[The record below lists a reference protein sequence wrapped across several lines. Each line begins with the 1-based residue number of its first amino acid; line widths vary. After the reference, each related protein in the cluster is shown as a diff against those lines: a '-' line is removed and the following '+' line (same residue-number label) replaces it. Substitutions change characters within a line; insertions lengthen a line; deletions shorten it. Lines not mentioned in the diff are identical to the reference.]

1 MTRSPR
7 TGGAR
12 TARARSGQARTRR
25 AGTAYGWGA
34 ALLAVSLLSALPA
47 PQARADA
54 PALSIVGNR
63 TQPVF
68 SRADAVHQQVD
79 VETEVD
85 SDGDGRRDTVRMRIL
100 RPRETD
106 AGLRVATIVEASP
119 YWAGGNDVRYHDV
132 DVEVD
137 GLPPGG
143 RPPRGAR
150 VPGLVTPYESQPAA
164 HGRQPAAGLTAASLP
179 WPGYTDNYF
188 LPRGYAVAQVDSLGT
203 GGSTGCPTSGGRN
216 ETLGAKAAVDWLNGR
231 ARGWDPQGRPVGAAW
246 STGDTAMMGISY
258 NGTLPTA
265 VATTGVEGLKAI
277 VPISGISSW
286 YDYYRAGGGVVAPGG
301 YQGED
306 ADVLA
311 EYVHTRAD
319 REVCRPVIDRLTREQ
334 DRVTG
339 DFTRFW
345 QERDYLRD
353 AGRITAGVF
362 LVHGG
367 NDGNVRT
374 GHFGQL
380 WEALKRHGVPRKLW
394 LHQAGHVN
402 PMPLRMEEWLDR
414 LHLWFDHWLYGLDNG
429 VLAEPPVEVEQSDFS
444 WRRQSDWPARGTR
457 DVRLWLNE
465 GGLAALP
472 GKPVRQ
478 TATDRGRT
486 VPAEELVADPG
497 ATRPDRLV
505 YTTGPLPAEL
515 RVNGVPEL
523 SVRASLDG
531 SSPYVTALL
540 VDYGTGTRATGGTVT
555 DTSRQVC
562 YGEGVPGD
570 TGCAY
575 RTRHRTET
583 ADFKIVSRGWLDIR
597 NRHSIERES
606 RVVEGREYRLRWA
619 MQPQDYVFEK
629 GHRLG
634 VVLISTDH
642 GHTLRHPAGTELAVR
657 AGVSSVTLPV
667 AG

>member
-1 MTRSPR
+1 MARSTR
-7 TGGAR
+7 TGAAH
-12 TARARSGQARTRR
+12 TARARTVYRW
-25 AGTAYGWGA
+25 GTAA
-34 ALLAVSLLSALPA
+34 LAVSLLSALPA
-47 PQARADA
+47 PAARADD

-79 VETEVD
+79 IETEVD

-100 RPRETD
+100 RPKETD
-106 AGLRVATIVEASP
+106 TGLKVATIVEASP
-119 YWAGGNDVRYHDV
+119 YWAGGNDVRNHDV
-132 DVEVD
+132 DVDVD
-137 GLPPGG
+137 GLPPHG
-143 RPPRGAR
+143 RLTGDAR
-150 VPGLVTPYESQPAA
+150 VPGLVTPYEEQGS
-164 HGRQPAAGLTAASLP
+164 AGLSASSVP
-179 WPGYTDNYF
+179 WSGYTDNYF
-188 LPRGYAVAQVDSLGT
+188 LPRGYAVAQLDSLGT

-231 ARGWDPQGRPVGAAW
+231 ARGWDLDGRPVGAAW

-301 YQGED
+301 FQGED

-311 EYVHTRAD
+311 KYVHTRAD
-319 REVCRPVIDRLTREQ
+319 REVCRSVIDRLTAEQ

-339 DFTRFW
+339 DFTPFW
-345 QERDYLRD
+345 KERDYLRD
-353 AGRITAGVF
+353 VGRIEAGVF

-367 NDGNVRT
+367 NDWNVKTR
-374 GHFGQL
+374 HFGRL
-380 WEALKRHGVPRKLW
+380 WEELKRHGVPRKLW

-402 PMPLRMEEWLDR
+402 PMPLRMEEWLDQ
-414 LHLWFDHWLYGLDNG
+414 LHQWFDHWLYGLDNDA
-429 VLAEPPVEVEQSDFS
+429 LTAPPVEVEQSDFS

-457 DVRLWLNE
+457 DVRLWLTE
-465 GGLAALP
+465 GGLSPLP
-472 GKPVRQ
+472 GRPVRQ
-478 TATDRGRT
+478 QATDLGRT
-486 VPAEELVADPG
+486 VPAEQLVTDPE
-497 ATRPDRLV
+497 AARPDRLA
-505 YTTGPLPAEL
+505 YTTRPLPADL
-515 RVNGVPEL
+515 RLNGTPEM

-540 VDYGTGTRATGGTVT
+540 VDYGTDTRATAGTVA
-555 DTSRQVC
+555 DTTQQVC
-562 YGEGVPGD
+562 YGEGIPGD
-570 TGCAY
+570 TGCTY

-597 NRHSIERES
+597 NRDSIERQS
-606 RVVEGREYRLRWA
+606 TVVEGREYRLEWE
-619 MQPQDYVFEK
+619 MQPQDHVFKK

-642 GHTLRHPAGTELAVR
+642 DYTLRHPAGTELAVR
-657 AGVSSVTLPV
+657 AGISSVTLPV
-667 AG
+667 AP

>member
-1 MTRSPR
+1 MARSTR
-7 TGGAR
+7 TGAAR
-12 TARARSGQARTRR
+12 TARARTAYRW
-25 AGTAYGWGA
+25 GTAALA
-34 ALLAVSLLSALPA
+34 ASLLSALPA
-47 PQARADA
+47 PAAQADD
-54 PALSIVGNR
+54 PALSIVDNR

-68 SRADAVHQQVD
+68 SRADAIHQQVD
-79 VETEVD
+79 IETEAD

-100 RPRETD
+100 RPKETD
-106 AGLRVATIVEASP
+106 AGLKVATIVEASP
-119 YWAGGNDVRYHDV
+119 YWAGGNDVRNHDV
-132 DVEVD
+132 DVDVD
-137 GLPPGG
+137 GLPSRG
-143 RPPRGAR
+143 RPAGGER
-150 VPGLVTPYESQPAA
+150 VPGLVTPYEEES
-164 HGRQPAAGLTAASLP
+164 GTAGLSASSVP
-179 WPGYTDNYF
+179 WSGYTDNYF

-231 ARGWDPQGRPVGAAW
+231 ARGWDPEGRPVGAAW

-319 REVCRPVIDRLTREQ
+319 REVCRSVIDGLTARQ

-345 QERDYLRD
+345 KERDYLRD
-353 AGRITAGVF
+353 AGRIKAGVF

-367 NDGNVRT
+367 NDWNVKT
-374 GHFGQL
+374 QHFGRL
-380 WEALKRHGVPRKLW
+380 WDALKKHGVPRKLW

-402 PMPLRMEEWLDR
+402 PMPLRMEEWLGQ
-414 LHLWFDHWLYGLDNG
+414 LHQWFDHWLYGLDNG
-429 VLAEPPVEVEQSDFS
+429 ALTAPPVEVEQSDFS
-444 WRRQSDWPARGTR
+444 WRQQSDWPARGTR

-465 GGLAALP
+465 GGLTPLP

-478 TATDRGRT
+478 KATDRGRT
-486 VPAEELVADPG
+486 VPAEQLVAEPG
-497 ATRPDRLV
+497 TARPDRLV
-505 YTTGPLPAEL
+505 YTTGPLRADL
-515 RVNGVPEL
+515 RVNGVPEM
-523 SVRASLDG
+523 SVRASLAG
-531 SSPYVTALL
+531 TSPYVTALL
-540 VDYGTGTRATGGTVT
+540 VDYGTDTRATAGTVT
-555 DTSRQVC
+555 DTTRQVC
-562 YGEGVPGD
+562 YGEGIPGD

-575 RTRHRTET
+575 RTLHRTET

-597 NRHSIERES
+597 NRNSLERQS
-606 RVVEGREYRLRWA
+606 PVVEGREYRLEWA
-619 MQPQDYVFEK
+619 MQPQDHVFKK

-642 GHTLRHPAGTELAVR
+642 DYTLRHPAGTELAVR
-657 AGVSSVTLPV
+657 AGISSVTLPV
-667 AG
+667 AR

>member
-1 MTRSPR
+1 MARSTR
-7 TGGAR
+7 TGAAHKARAR
-12 TARARSGQARTRR
+12 TAYRW
-25 AGTAYGWGA
+25 GTAALA
-34 ALLAVSLLSALPA
+34 ASLLSALPA
-47 PQARADA
+47 PAAQADD

-68 SRADAVHQQVD
+68 SRADAIHQQVD
-79 VETEVD
+79 IETEVD

-100 RPRETD
+100 RPKETD
-106 AGLRVATIVEASP
+106 AGLKVATIMEASP
-119 YWAGGNDVRYHDV
+119 YWAGGNDVRNHDV
-132 DVEVD
+132 DVDVD
-137 GLPPGG
+137 GLPAHG
-143 RPPRGAR
+143 RFAGDER
-150 VPGLVTPYESQPAA
+150 VPGLVTPYEDQGS
-164 HGRQPAAGLTAASLP
+164 AGLSASSVP
-179 WPGYTDNYF
+179 WSGYTDNYF

-231 ARGWDPQGRPVGAAW
+231 ARGWDPEGRPVGAAW

-319 REVCRPVIDRLTREQ
+319 REVCRSVIDGLTARQ

-345 QERDYLRD
+345 KERDYLRD
-353 AGRITAGVF
+353 AGRIKAGVF

-367 NDGNVRT
+367 NDWNVKT
-374 GHFGQL
+374 QHFGQL
-380 WEALKRHGVPRKLW
+380 WDALKKHGVPRKLW

-402 PMPLRMEEWLDR
+402 PMPLRMEEWLGQ
-414 LHLWFDHWLYGLDNG
+414 LHQWFDHWLYGLDNG
-429 VLAEPPVEVEQSDFS
+429 ALTEPPVEVEQSDFS
-444 WRRQSDWPARGTR
+444 WRQQSDWPARGTR

-465 GGLAALP
+465 GGLTPLP

-478 TATDRGRT
+478 KATDQGRT
-486 VPAEELVADPG
+486 VPAEQLVADPG
-497 ATRPDRLV
+497 TARPDRLV
-505 YTTGPLPAEL
+505 YTTRPLPADL
-515 RVNGVPEL
+515 RVNGVPEM
-523 SVRASLDG
+523 SVRASLAG
-531 SSPYVTALL
+531 TSPYVTALL
-540 VDYGTGTRATGGTVT
+540 VDYGTDTRATAGTVT
-555 DTSRQVC
+555 DTTRQVC
-562 YGEGVPGD
+562 YGEGIPGD

-575 RTRHRTET
+575 RTLHRTET

-597 NRHSIERES
+597 NRNSLERQS
-606 RVVEGREYRLRWA
+606 PVVEGREYRLEWA
-619 MQPQDYVFEK
+619 MQPQDHVFKK

-642 GHTLRHPAGTELAVR
+642 DYTLRHPAGTELAVR
-657 AGVSSVTLPV
+657 AGISSVTLPV
-667 AG
+667 AR

>member
-1 MTRSPR
+1 MARSTR
-7 TGGAR
+7 TGAAHKARAR
-12 TARARSGQARTRR
+12 TAYRW
-25 AGTAYGWGA
+25 GTAALA
-34 ALLAVSLLSALPA
+34 ASLLSALPA
-47 PQARADA
+47 PAAQADD

-68 SRADAVHQQVD
+68 SRADAIHQQVD
-79 VETEVD
+79 IETEVD

-100 RPRETD
+100 RPKETD
-106 AGLRVATIVEASP
+106 AGLKVATIVEASP
-119 YWAGGNDVRYHDV
+119 YWAGGNDVRNHDV
-132 DVEVD
+132 DVDVD
-137 GLPPGG
+137 GLPAHG
-143 RPPRGAR
+143 RPAGSER
-150 VPGLVTPYESQPAA
+150 VPGLVTPYEES
-164 HGRQPAAGLTAASLP
+164 GSAGLSASSVP
-179 WPGYTDNYF
+179 WSGYTDNYF

-231 ARGWDPQGRPVGAAW
+231 ARGWDPEGRPVGAAW

-319 REVCRPVIDRLTREQ
+319 REVCRPVIDRLTAEQ

-345 QERDYLRD
+345 KERDYLRD
-353 AGRITAGVF
+353 VGRIKAGVF

-367 NDGNVRT
+367 NDWNVKT
-374 GHFGQL
+374 QHFGQL
-380 WEALKRHGVPRKLW
+380 WDALKKHGVPRKLW

-402 PMPLRMEEWLDR
+402 PMPLRMEEWLGQ
-414 LHLWFDHWLYGLDNG
+414 LHQWFDHWLYGLDNG
-429 VLAEPPVEVEQSDFS
+429 ALTAPPVEVEQSDFS
-444 WRRQSDWPARGTR
+444 WRQQSDWPARGTR

-465 GGLAALP
+465 GGLTPLP
-472 GKPVRQ
+472 GKPARQ
-478 TATDRGRT
+478 KATDQGRT
-486 VPAEELVADPG
+486 VPAEQLVADPG
-497 ATRPDRLV
+497 TARPDRLV
-505 YTTGPLPAEL
+505 YTTGPLPADL
-515 RVNGVPEL
+515 RVNGVPEM
-523 SVRASLDG
+523 SVRASLAG
-531 SSPYVTALL
+531 TSPYVTALL
-540 VDYGTGTRATGGTVT
+540 VDYGTDTRATAGTVT
-555 DTSRQVC
+555 DTTQQVC
-562 YGEGVPGD
+562 YGEGIPGD

-597 NRHSIERES
+597 NRNSLERQS
-606 RVVEGREYRLRWA
+606 PVVEGREYRLEWA
-619 MQPQDYVFEK
+619 MQPQDHVFKK

-642 GHTLRHPAGTELAVR
+642 DYTLRHPAGTELAVR
-657 AGVSSVTLPV
+657 AGISSVTLPV
-667 AG
+667 AR

>member
-1 MTRSPR
+1 MARSTR
-7 TGGAR
+7 TGAAHE
-12 TARARSGQARTRR
+12 ARARA
-25 AGTAYGWGA
+25 AYRWGA
-34 ALLAVSLLSALPA
+34 AALAASLLSALPA
-47 PQARADA
+47 PAAQADG

-68 SRADAVHQQVD
+68 SRADAIHQQVD
-79 VETEVD
+79 IETEVD

-100 RPRETD
+100 RPKETD
-106 AGLRVATIVEASP
+106 AGLKVATIVEASP
-119 YWAGGNDVRYHDV
+119 YWAGGNDVRNHDV
-132 DVEVD
+132 DVDVD
-137 GLPPGG
+137 GLPARG
-143 RPPRGAR
+143 RPAGDER
-150 VPGLVTPYESQPAA
+150 VPGLVTPYEDQGS
-164 HGRQPAAGLTAASLP
+164 AGLSASSVP
-179 WPGYTDNYF
+179 WSGYTDNYF

-231 ARGWDPQGRPVGAAW
+231 ARGWDPEGRPVGAAW

-319 REVCRPVIDRLTREQ
+319 REVCRSVIDGLTARQ

-345 QERDYLRD
+345 KERDYLRD
-353 AGRITAGVF
+353 AGRIRAGVF

-367 NDGNVRT
+367 NDWNVKT
-374 GHFGQL
+374 QHFGQL
-380 WEALKRHGVPRKLW
+380 WDALKKHGVPRKLW

-402 PMPLRMEEWLDR
+402 PMPLRMEEWLGQ
-414 LHLWFDHWLYGLDNG
+414 LHQWFDHWLYGLDNG
-429 VLAEPPVEVEQSDFS
+429 ALAEPPVEVEQSDFS
-444 WRRQSDWPARGTR
+444 WERQSDWPARGTR

-465 GGLAALP
+465 GGLTPLP

-478 TATDRGRT
+478 KATDQGRT
-486 VPAEELVADPG
+486 VPAEQLVADPG
-497 ATRPDRLV
+497 TARPDRLV
-505 YTTGPLPAEL
+505 YTTRPLQSDL
-515 RVNGVPEL
+515 RVNGVPEM
-523 SVRASLDG
+523 SVRASLAG
-531 SSPYVTALL
+531 TSPYVTALL
-540 VDYGTGTRATGGTVT
+540 VDYGTDTRATAGTVT
-555 DTSRQVC
+555 DTTRQVC
-562 YGEGVPGD
+562 YGEGIPGD

-575 RTRHRTET
+575 RTLHRTET

-597 NRHSIERES
+597 NRNSPERQS
-606 RVVEGREYRLRWA
+606 PVVEGREYRLEWA
-619 MQPQDYVFEK
+619 MQPQDHVFKK

-642 GHTLRHPAGTELAVR
+642 DYTLRHPAGTELAVR
-657 AGVSSVTLPV
+657 AGISSVTLPV
-667 AG
+667 AR

>member
-1 MTRSPR
+1 MARSTR
-7 TGGAR
+7 TGAAR
-12 TARARSGQARTRR
+12 RAR
-25 AGTAYGWGA
+25 AGTAYRWGTA
-34 ALLAVSLLSALPA
+34 ALAVSLLSALPA
-47 PQARADA
+47 PAAQADD
-54 PALSIVGNR
+54 PALSVVDNR

-68 SRADAVHQQVD
+68 SRADAIHQQVD

-100 RPRETD
+100 RPKETD
-106 AGLRVATIVEASP
+106 AGLKVATIVEASP
-119 YWAGGNDVRYHDV
+119 YWAGGNDVRNHDV
-132 DVEVD
+132 DVDED
-137 GLPPGG
+137 GLPAHG
-143 RPPRGAR
+143 RSTGDER
-150 VPGLVTPYESQPAA
+150 VPGLVTPYEDQ
-164 HGRQPAAGLTAASLP
+164 GAAGLSASSVP
-179 WPGYTDNYF
+179 WSGYTDNYF

-231 ARGWDPQGRPVGAAW
+231 ARGWDPEGRPVGAAW

-319 REVCRPVIDRLTREQ
+319 RQVCRPVIDRLTAEQ

-339 DFTRFW
+339 DFTSFW
-345 QERDYLRD
+345 KERDYLRD
-353 AGRITAGVF
+353 VGRIKAGVF

-367 NDGNVRT
+367 NDWNVKT
-374 GHFGQL
+374 QHFGQL
-380 WEALKRHGVPRKLW
+380 WEALKKHGVPRKLW

-402 PMPLRMEEWLDR
+402 PMPLRMEEWLDQ
-414 LHLWFDHWLYGLDNG
+414 LHQWFDHWLYGLDNG
-429 VLAEPPVEVEQSDFS
+429 ALAAPPVEVEQSDFS
-444 WRRQSDWPARGTR
+444 WKRQSDWPAPGTR
-457 DVRLWLNE
+457 DVRLWLTG
-465 GGLAALP
+465 GGLAPLP

-478 TATDRGRT
+478 KATDQGRT
-486 VPAEELVADPG
+486 VPAEQLVADPG
-497 ATRPDRLV
+497 TARPDRLV
-505 YTTGPLPAEL
+505 YTTRPLAADL

-523 SVRASLDG
+523 SVRASLSG
-531 SSPYVTALL
+531 TSPYVTALL
-540 VDYGTGTRATGGTVT
+540 VDYGTDTRATAGTVT
-555 DTSRQVC
+555 DTTQQVC
-562 YGEGVPGD
+562 YGEGIPGD

-597 NRHSIERES
+597 NRESVERQS
-606 RVVEGREYRLRWA
+606 TVVEGREYRLEWA
-619 MQPQDYVFEK
+619 MQPQDHVFRK

-642 GHTLRHPAGTELAVR
+642 DYTLRHPAGTELAVR
-657 AGVSSVTLPV
+657 AGISSVTLPV
-667 AG
+667 AR

>member
-1 MTRSPR
+1 MAR
-7 TGGAR
+7 AR
-12 TARARSGQARTRR
+12 TAYRW
-25 AGTAYGWGA
+25 GTAA
-34 ALLAVSLLSALPA
+34 LAVSLMSALPA
-47 PQARADA
+47 PAARADD

-79 VETEVD
+79 IETEAD

-100 RPRETD
+100 RPKETD
-106 AGLRVATIVEASP
+106 AGLKVATIVEASP

-132 DVEVD
+132 DVDVD
-137 GLPPGG
+137 GLPAHG
-143 RPPRGAR
+143 RLTGDER
-150 VPGLVTPYESQPAA
+150 VPGPVTPYEEQGS
-164 HGRQPAAGLTAASLP
+164 AGPSASSAP
-179 WPGYTDNYF
+179 WSGYTDNYF

-231 ARGWDPQGRPVGAAW
+231 ARGWDPDGRPVGAAW

-311 EYVHTRAD
+311 KYVHTRAD
-319 REVCRPVIDRLTREQ
+319 REVCRPVIDRLTAEQ

-339 DFTRFW
+339 DFTPFW
-345 QERDYLRD
+345 KERDYLRD
-353 AGRITAGVF
+353 VGGIKAGVF

-367 NDGNVRT
+367 NDWNVKTR
-374 GHFGQL
+374 HFGRL

-402 PMPLRMEEWLDR
+402 PMPLRMEEWLDQ
-414 LHLWFDHWLYGLDNG
+414 LHQWFDHWLYGLDNG
-429 VLAEPPVEVEQSDFS
+429 ALTAPPVEVEQSDFS

-457 DVRLWLNE
+457 DVRLWLTE
-465 GGLAALP
+465 DGLSPLP
-472 GKPVRQ
+472 GRPVRQ
-478 TATDRGRT
+478 QATDRGRT
-486 VPAEELVADPG
+486 VPAEQLVTDPG
-497 ATRPDRLV
+497 AARPDRLA
-505 YTTGPLPAEL
+505 YTTRPLPADL
-515 RVNGVPEL
+515 RVNGVPEM

-540 VDYGTGTRATGGTVT
+540 VDYGTDTRATAGTVT
-555 DTSRQVC
+555 DTTQQVC
-562 YGEGVPGD
+562 YGEGIPGD

-597 NRHSIERES
+597 NRDSVERQS
-606 RVVEGREYRLRWA
+606 TVVEGREYRLEWA
-619 MQPQDYVFEK
+619 MQPQDHVFKK

-642 GHTLRHPAGTELAVR
+642 DHTLRHPAGTELAVR
-657 AGVSSVTLPV
+657 AGISSVTLPV
-667 AG
+667 AP